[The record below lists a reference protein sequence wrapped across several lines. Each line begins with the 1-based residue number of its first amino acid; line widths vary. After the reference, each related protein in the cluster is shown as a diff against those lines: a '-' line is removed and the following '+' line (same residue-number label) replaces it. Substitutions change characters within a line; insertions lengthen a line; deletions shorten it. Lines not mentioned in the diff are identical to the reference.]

1 MAIHASS
8 IVLANSDTT
17 SISSSGSSSIS
28 VIVIATGGRDGAVR
42 VWHSAT
48 GKMLREFLGHTKQ
61 VMSVRLLP
69 LATGAPLTKATPAHD
84 TAAAAAAAAASQP
97 PAEDS
102 GQQLPCTVVSS
113 ADDVRVW
120 DGISGACIR
129 VLQPHKHL
137 VSSLLPVEG
146 QARALVSSSWDKTSI
161 VWDTDSW
168 QVKRTISLHTA
179 SITAAASGP
188 GGKIATG
195 TLGGEVAIWD
205 ASTGGM
211 LVRAQRVYSAAVNA
225 IGWCSGC
232 LWLAME
238 TNIVVLSI
246 TDGNELQRLHGHTEF
261 VTAIATD
268 APWVFSASRDGTMRV
283 WDAATRAC
291 VRVIAAAGVRC
302 VSLVPGAGCMVV
314 GNTQGV
320 AEIWRPEGSVQRY

>member
-1 MAIHASS
+1 MAVHATA
-8 IVLANSDTT
+8 IVFANP
-17 SISSSGSSSIS
+17 SSGSSST
-28 VIVIATGGRDGAVR
+28 IVIATGGRDGAVR
-42 VWHSAT
+42 VWHSST
-48 GKMLREFLGHTKQ
+48 GQMLREFLGHMKQ

-69 LATGAPLTKATPAHD
+69 LAIGLLPTKAVPKQGD
-84 TAAAAAAAAASQP
+84 DAAAPQSSG
-97 PAEDS
+97 EDA
-102 GQQLPCTVVSS
+102 GQKLPCNVVSC
-113 ADDVRVW
+113 ADDIRVW
-120 DGISGACIR
+120 DGISGSCVH

-146 QARALVSSSWDKTSI
+146 HARHLVSSSWDKTSI

-168 QVKRTISLHTA
+168 QAKRTISLHTA

-205 ASTGGM
+205 AGTGGL
-211 LVRAQRVYSAAVNA
+211 LVRAQRTYSAAVNA

-232 LWLAME
+232 LWLGME
-238 TNIVVLSI
+238 TTIAVLSI
-246 TDGNELQRLHGHTEF
+246 ADGSELQRLQGHTEF